1 MANYLD
7 DNIDFTQY
15 LRETDNQTNVKNA
28 SLYIPAIKKQMRD
41 SSKERKVWMPWEKA
55 NDSFYF
61 RPGEV
66 TVWAGMNGHGKSQ
79 VTAQIAMHLLKQQ
92 EKVCMASFEMK
103 PAQTIRLMSR
113 MYIGTNPFTPEY
125 QNDEGYEVLDL
136 LLDKFAAWSKNL
148 WIYDQTGTTN
158 VETVIGM
165 TRYCAKELKINHIFI
180 DSLMKVVGSEEDMT
194 GQKMLVAELFS
205 IAKDHNVH
213 VHLIHHV
220 RKPQNENV
228 IPDKYDLKGSGS
240 ISDQVD
246 NVFTVFR
253 NKAKEDDIRNNGKFG
268 TKAAEFDSI
277 LKCCKQRHYEGSG
290 DGEPAIS
297 LWLHR
302 DSGQFI
308 GQPHDP
314 VFAYE

>member
-1 MANYLD
+1 MANFIE
-7 DNIDFTQY
+7 DNIDFSQY
-15 LRETDNQTNVKNA
+15 LKETDNVTNVKSA
-28 SLYIPAIKKQMRD
+28 AMYIPSIKERMRLIG
-41 SSKERKVWMPWEKA
+41 KERKVWTPWSKA

-79 VTAQIAMHLLKQQ
+79 VTAQIAMSLMKQG

-103 PAQTIRLMSR
+103 PIETIRLMSR
-113 MYIGTNPFTPEY
+113 MYIGTNPFTEEY
-125 QNDEGYEVLDL
+125 QNEEGFEVLDAL
-136 LLDKFAAWSKNL
+136 FDKFGAWSKNL

-158 VETVIGM
+158 PETVIGVA
-165 TRYCAKELKINHIFI
+165 RYCAKELKVNHLFI

-194 GQKMLVAELFS
+194 GQKMLVSELFS
-205 IAKDHNVH
+205 IAKDYQIHI
-213 VHLIHHV
+213 HLIHHV
-220 RKPQNENV
+220 RKPQNEHV

-268 TKAAEFDSI
+268 NKSAEFDAV

-290 DGEPAIS
+290 DGEPSIA
-297 LWLHR
+297 LWLHK
-302 DSGQFI
+302 DSGQFL
-308 GQPHDP
+308 GNANDP
-314 VFAYE
+314 VFDYE

>member
-1 MANYLD
+1 
-7 DNIDFTQY
+7 
-15 LRETDNQTNVKNA
+15 
-28 SLYIPAIKKQMRD
+28 
-41 SSKERKVWMPWEKA
+41 
-55 NDSFYF
+55 
-61 RPGEV
+61 
-66 TVWAGMNGHGKSQ
+66 
-79 VTAQIAMHLLKQQ
+79 
-92 EKVCMASFEMK
+92 
-103 PAQTIRLMSR
+103 

-136 LLDKFAAWSKNL
+136 LLDKFAAWSKDL

-165 TRYCAKELKINHIFI
+165 TRYCAKELKVNHIFI

-213 VHLIHHV
+213 IHLIHHV
-220 RKPQNENV
+220 RKPANENV
-228 IPDKYDLKGSGS
+228 VPDKYDLKGRGS

-253 NKAKEDDIRNNGKFG
+253 NKAKEDDVRNNGKFG

-290 DGEPAIS
+290 DGEPTIA

-308 GQPHDP
+308 GQAHDP
-314 VFAYE
+314 RLPASCHLKKVAYSNPHNNPALRDRCVFCFSSVYKSKLLTQLRNKKPCHFRDRVCAQNRNRTCTTLR